1 MWFFLRRRNYGSFF
15 AANRKTLDFLFR
27 AAAGAIMG
35 WCQDNGLL
43 PGIVAVLHTFGGEQ
57 NFQPHIHI
65 LLTLGGLGKSDDFDF
80 NLWQENTFFPEKQLK
95 ASFRYSLLKNLQKL
109 AKKKLLNI
117 PSAIKQGWWKKHKT
131 MKFYEVAQ
139 ILWKII
145 WYVYIGEKLDNAV
158 YTAKYIGR
166 YAKRP
171 CLSEINITNYDPAAK
186 TVAFRYRDKI
196 EKIDKTINLSVEEFI
211 GRLIRHIPEK
221 HFRMIR
227 YYGIYAN
234 RVKNELRPLLLLQI
248 TALYTIAKLIFEPRR
263 KTWRQ
268 LKREATGRDP
278 LICPNCNVL
287 MDLISITYKTRDGP
301 FKTVYIF

>member
-1 MWFFLRRRNYGSFF
+1 MWFFLRRKNYGFFF

-27 AAAGAIMG
+27 AAAGAIMN
-35 WCQDNGLL
+35 WCKDNGLL
-43 PGIVAVLHTFGGEQ
+43 PGIVAVLHTFGADQ
-57 NFQPHIHI
+57 KFHPHIHI

-80 NLWQENTFFPEKQLK
+80 NIWQENTFFPEKQLK

-109 AKKKLLNI
+109 AKAKLLNI
-117 PSAIKQGWWKKHKT
+117 PHTIKLGWWKKWQT
-131 MKFYEVAQ
+131 IKFYEVAQ
-139 ILWKII
+139 ILWKVI

-171 CLSEINITNYDPAAK
+171 CLSETKITGYDPKAK
-186 TVAFRYRDKI
+186 TVTFTYQDKI
-196 EKIDKTINLSVEEFI
+196 EKIDKRLTLPAEEFI

-221 HFRMIR
+221 HFRVIR

-234 RVKNELRPLLLLQI
+234 RVRSELRPLLLVQI
-248 TALYTIAKLIFEPRR
+248 AALYTAAKLTFEPKR
-263 KTWRQ
+263 KTWRE
-268 LKREATGRDP
+268 LKIESTGIDP
-278 LICPNCNVL
+278 LLCPNCNVP
-287 MDLISITYKTRDGP
+287 MDLISVTYKSRDGP